1 MNILQKIVHV
11 SDDPTEIIDGS
22 ISVFEA
28 AELMKEGGYIMIGEI
43 PLSMA
48 LDADQYDVVLMST
61 ELGSSEIKGMKNVM
75 SISHDDSR
83 LALVLLS
90 TGHGKIQIV
99 TDNAEGVSLYN
110 TLKKAATARGVDAS
124 LIDMRLRIV
133 HEPLDPQ
140 ALIVSNVRHSEVAF
154 PTGANVIMRY
164 HNLEDSPQGVMALVP
179 SPIEWSVWQRP
190 DQSLPVVPLIAST
203 LELSDITPGHL
214 IDKDIIVFIDLLKK
228 LQTISRNVVLSRDD
242 LINLWNQFVI
252 DSRYSKSFSIKRF
265 VSPTTHLPLFDS
277 YDLMTNTPLPIDD
290 AFIYMFQ
297 EQNKNQLF
305 DGGQTLLRYKFMD
318 SVFDNMKIVLM
329 TLHNSPENGILRY
342 TSSYSLIHGDTLV
355 TGMEALNNT
364 IGPNVEQVSARLTHV
379 N

>member
-11 SDDPTEIIDGS
+11 SDDPIELIEGS

-28 AELMKEGGYIMIGEI
+28 TELMKEGGYIMIGDI

-61 ELGSSEIKGMKNVM
+61 ELGSSEIKEMKNVM

-110 TLKKAATARGVDAS
+110 TLKKTATTRGVDVS

-133 HEPLDPQ
+133 HEPLDSQ
-140 ALIVSNVRHSEVAF
+140 ALIVSNVRHSDVAY
-154 PTGANVIMRY
+154 PTGANVIVRY
-164 HNLEDSPQGVMALVP
+164 QNLENGPQGLMSLVP
-179 SPIEWSVWQRP
+179 SPIEWSVWERP
-190 DQSLPVVPLIAST
+190 DQSLPVMPLIASAP
-203 LELSDITPGHL
+203 ELYDLTPRQL
-214 IDKDIIVFIDLLKK
+214 IDKDMTIFIDLLKK
-228 LQTISRNVVLSRDD
+228 LQTISNLVLSRDD

-277 YDLMTNTPLPIDD
+277 YDLMTNTPLSIDD

-297 EQNKNQLF
+297 DQNKNQLF

-318 SVFDNMKIVLM
+318 SVFNNMKIVLM

-342 TSSYSLIHGDTLV
+342 TSSYSLIHADTLV

-364 IGPNVEQVSARLTHV
+364 IGPNVEAVSATLTHV